1 MIIKLEVEAE
11 IEAREDTVA
20 VLQRICKLI
29 TDGYTSG
36 YDGTTRWDLETLPD
50 DEYIGEC
57 A

>member
-1 MIIKLEVEAE
+1 MIIKLEVETE

-57 A
+57 T